1 MNKNK
6 DESVYSI
13 ALLFGGINIAVVV
26 LCYFVRL
33 AAITTGLIFF
43 LILGIYA
50 SYLSISRGIEKKEKK
65 DLLLGILA
73 MLINIGAGIAY
84 LMVMFNGV
92 AGMIPE

>member
-13 ALLFGGINIAVVV
+13 ALLFGGINVAIAV

-43 LILGIYA
+43 LILGMYA

-65 DLLLGILA
+65 DLLFGILA
-73 MLINIGAGIAY
+73 MLINIGAGILY
-84 LMVMFNGV
+84 LAIMFNGISG
-92 AGMIPE
+92 AIPE

>member
-1 MNKNK
+1 MNK
-6 DESVYSI
+6 DEDKSVYSV
-13 ALLFGGINIAVVV
+13 AFLFGGINIALVV

-65 DLLLGILA
+65 DLIFGILA
-73 MLINIGAGIAY
+73 MLVNIAAGIIY
-84 LMVMFNGV
+84 LMVMIAGV
-92 AGMIPE
+92 ASQVQQ